1 MVTLH
6 RGQRVNAA
14 AARLSTAWL
23 QRRREAAAAAAAA
36 MVKRTT
42 TLKGAEMLSRRLL
55 RGPIAY
61 FVHCIGQLQRRG
73 IVHQAPMT
81 AAGNREHYSLL
92 LNGKLVEEE
101 MAGNVMQKPVVLDH
115 DYP

>member
-1 MVTLH
+1 MTL
-6 RGQRVNAA
+6 N
-14 AARLSTAWL
+14 
-23 QRRREAAAAAAAA
+23 
-36 MVKRTT
+36 
-42 TLKGAEMLSRRLL
+42 GAEMLSRRLL

-61 FVHCIGQLQRRG
+61 FDDCIGQLQRRV

-81 AAGNREHYSLL
+81 AAGNREHYSLV

-101 MAGNVMQKPVVLDH
+101 MAGNAMQRPVVLEH